1 MAPVLQM
8 AQVLRKASLLA
19 AVLGSTVLGT
29 VGAVASSVATSQT
42 ASAAIG
48 GTGRFNP
55 VAPSR
60 LIDTRR
66 GARPGAGSV
75 VHVQVAGRSGVPS
88 SALAVVVNLTATDA
102 AGAGF
107 LAVYPSGT
115 TRPNVS
121 NLNLANAG
129 DTLAN
134 LSTVPLGA
142 DGGIDVY
149 TDAGTHIIV
158 DLFGWYEQV
167 GATDRGR
174 FQPLTPSRAY
184 DSRSLRPVGRGG
196 TLRVNLPSVPAS
208 ASAAVVNVTAV
219 DAPGGGF
226 WTAYAAGSVRPETS
240 NLNVSPGATV
250 PNQVI
255 VPVTGSAIEL
265 FSDVGGHVL
274 VDVVGYYTGVGAAS
288 SSVGL
293 FTPIVPT
300 RFLDTRGADN
310 PLGNKVKPYAG
321 WTVEVA
327 ASGRAGIPSGIS
339 AIVTNTTMTGARG
352 AGFVTVYPAGMS
364 RPTVSNLNLGYSG
377 QTVAN
382 HAITP
387 VSARGAAIYTDHG
400 GHLLVDVAGYFSGS
414 VSPSNL
420 AAPINPEPIVELPG
434 QLYVP
439 RLGLNTTLHEGID
452 IDTVNEGPGHWPGTA
467 SPGGLGNMT
476 VFGHRVSHT
485 HPFRDVDRLLVGDS
499 IYVTAEG
506 VTYRYEVMRTDV
518 TSPDN
523 IAILSPYD
531 SGTRTLT
538 LIACHPPTSVSYR
551 IVVKAKFVEITAS

>member
-1 MAPVLQM
+1 M
-8 AQVLRKASLLA
+8 AQVLRKTSLMA
-19 AVLGSTVLGT
+19 AVLGSTILGT
-29 VGAVASSVATSQT
+29 VGAMASSVATSSA
-42 ASAAIG
+42 ASAAVG
-48 GTGRFNP
+48 GSGRFNP

-60 LIDTRR
+60 LVDTRS
-66 GARPGAGSV
+66 GARPRAGAV
-75 VHVQVAGRSGVPS
+75 VRVQVAGRFGVPA

-102 AGAGF
+102 AAGGY

-121 NLNLANAG
+121 SLNLANAG

-134 LSTVPLGA
+134 LATVPLGA

-149 TDAGTHIIV
+149 TEAGTHVIV
-158 DLFGWYEQV
+158 DLFGWYEQT
-167 GATDRGR
+167 ASTDRGR

-184 DSRSLRPVGRGG
+184 DSRSVRPVARGG

-208 ASAAVVNVTAV
+208 ASAAVINVTAI
-219 DAPGGGF
+219 DAPGGGY
-226 WTAYAAGSVRPETS
+226 WTAYAAGTPRPDTS
-240 NLNVSPGATV
+240 NLNTSPGATV

-255 VPVTGSAIEL
+255 VPVSGSAIEL
-265 FSDVGGHVL
+265 FSDVGGNVL
-274 VDVVGYYTGVGAAS
+274 VDVVGYYSGTGGAS

-310 PLGNKVKPYAG
+310 PLGSKVKPYAG

-339 AIVTNTTMTGARG
+339 AIVTNTTMTAARG

-387 VSARGAAIYTDHG
+387 VSARGAAIYTDNG

-420 AAPINPEPIVELPG
+420 AKPVNPEPYVDLPG

-439 RLGLNTTLHEGID
+439 RIGLNTTLHEGID
-452 IDTVNEGPGHWPGTA
+452 INTVNEGPGHWPGTA

-476 VFGHRVSHT
+476 IFGHRVSHT
-485 HPFRDVDRLLVGDS
+485 RPFRDIDSLLVGDP

-506 VTYRYEVMRTDV
+506 VTYRYEVMRSDV
-518 TSPDN
+518 TTPDN
-523 IAILSPYD
+523 IAVLSPYD
-531 SGTRTLT
+531 PGTRTLT

-551 IVVKAKFVEITAS
+551 LVVKARFVEITAS